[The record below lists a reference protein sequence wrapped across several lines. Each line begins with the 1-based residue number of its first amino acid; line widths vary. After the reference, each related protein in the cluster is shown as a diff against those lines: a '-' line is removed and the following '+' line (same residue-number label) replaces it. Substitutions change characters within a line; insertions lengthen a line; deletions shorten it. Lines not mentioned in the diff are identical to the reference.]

1 MTLLLRLAL
10 PLLLS
15 LLPPVAA
22 WAQTTPPAPA
32 APAAPTAASAKPPSA
47 GESQALQLFKLL
59 DTNGDGRVSRAEAE
73 VAIRLKPSLAEL
85 FRRTDTNS
93 DGYLT
98 QDEIRKVADRR
109 RAERE
114 ARRARER
121 AAAEGQTSAAK
132 APAAPTATR

>member
-10 PLLLS
+10 PLFAS
-15 LLPPVAA
+15 LLLPAA
-22 WAQTTPPAPA
+22 ALAQQAQAATPA
-32 APAAPTAASAKPPSA
+32 APAQASAPGK

-59 DTNGDGRVSRAEAE
+59 DANGDGRVSWAEAQ

-85 FRRTDTNS
+85 FRRTDTNG

-121 AAAEGQTSAAK
+121 LAAEGQTSAAK
-132 APAAPTATR
+132 APTATR

>member
-59 DTNGDGRVSRAEAE
+59 DTKEEFDTIEG
-73 VAIRLKPSLAEL
+73 LLAGI
-85 FRRTDTNS
+85 NA
-93 DGYLT
+93 
-98 QDEIRKVADRR
+98 RKSNL
-109 RAERE
+109 RE
-114 ARRARER
+114 KN
-121 AAAEGQTSAAK
+121 T
-132 APAAPTATR
+132 

>member
-109 RAERE
+109 RTERE

-121 AAAEGQTSAAK
+121 AAAESQTTSAKSLPFKSA
-132 APAAPTATR
+132 R

>member
-85 FRRTDTNS
+85 FRRTDANG

-98 QDEIRKVADRR
+98 QDEIRAEAARQ
-109 RAERE
+109 RAERL
-114 ARRARER
+114 ARREREAQAGKDGSSAR
-121 AAAEGQTSAAK
+121 
-132 APAAPTATR
+132 

>member
-47 GESQALQLFKLL
+47 GESQARQHGTLL
-59 DTNGDGRVSRAEAE
+59 DTDAGGGGARAA
-73 VAIRLKPSLAEL
+73 ADAATRLKPSLAEL
-85 FRRTDTNS
+85 FRRTDTNG

-98 QDEIRKVADRR
+98 QDEIRAEAARQ
-109 RAERE
+109 RAERL
-114 ARRARER
+114 ARREREAQAGKDGSSAR
-121 AAAEGQTSAAK
+121 
-132 APAAPTATR
+132 